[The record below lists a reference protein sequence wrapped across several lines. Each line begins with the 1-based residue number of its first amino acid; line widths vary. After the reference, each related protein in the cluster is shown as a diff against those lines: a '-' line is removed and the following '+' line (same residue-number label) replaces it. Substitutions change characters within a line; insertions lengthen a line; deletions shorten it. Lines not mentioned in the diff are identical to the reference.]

1 MTRSVAEMSPAD
13 EAAPAEWRSAYEL
26 LQATMDAS
34 DDMIQVF
41 EAVRDDAGQISDF
54 RWILN
59 NHASER
65 RYGEVRGES
74 LLQRNPGVI
83 PTGIFDSFKRVTE
96 TGVPEQAE
104 HHYVHEQFDGWFY
117 QSVVKLGD
125 GVATTS
131 KDISAWK
138 AAQDK
143 ILLLQAQLARHQ
155 LREQR
160 GRFAA
165 IFDQAPVGLSVI
177 APDGRFEHVND
188 ELCRILCRPRDAL
201 LALGVVDV
209 THPDDVP
216 KSRTALREAARVA
229 SPVTLDKRYLRPDG
243 SFAWANSTVSALP
256 GHGEGPAGFLVVTA
270 DLTERR
276 RAEAAVRESET
287 LQRLLIGELQHR
299 TFNLMGVVR
308 ATADLTIA
316 SSVDLADFR
325 AKFNSRIDALARVQ
339 RLLSRLQDHDRVTFG
354 ELVRAELDATGA
366 LDGDRTR
373 VTLDGPADVPL
384 RSGTVQTFAMALHE
398 LATNAVKY
406 GALGQPDARLRVS
419 WSVRQ
424 AAPGAAWLHVDWV
437 ETRVRMPE
445 PGAAPGGT
453 GQGRR
458 LIEEAL
464 PYQLQAETSFVLAR
478 DGVRCSIALP
488 LSGRG
493 PAETAVELPGAA

>member
-1 MTRSVAEMSPAD
+1 
-13 EAAPAEWRSAYEL
+13 
-26 LQATMDAS
+26 
-34 DDMIQVF
+34 MIQVF
-41 EAVRDDAGQISDF
+41 EAVRDDTGQISDF

-59 NHASER
+59 NHTSER

-96 TGVPEQAE
+96 TGVPEQSE

-117 QSVVKLGD
+117 QSVVRLGD

-131 KDISAWK
+131 KDITAWK

-143 ILLLQAQLARHQ
+143 ILRLQAQLARHQ

-165 IFDQAPVGLSVI
+165 IFDKAPVGLSVI
-177 APDGRFEHVND
+177 AADGRFEHVND
-188 ELCRILCRPRDAL
+188 ELCRILRRSREEL
-201 LALGVVDV
+201 LALSVVDV

-216 KSRTALREAARVA
+216 ASRAALDEAARVTT
-229 SPVTLDKRYLRPDG
+229 PVSLDKRYLCPDG
-243 SFAWANSTVSALP
+243 SIAWANSTVSALP
-256 GHGEGPAGFLVVTA
+256 GQDEDPGGFLVVTA

-276 RAEAAVRESET
+276 RAEAAVRESEA

-316 SSVDLADFR
+316 SSVDLEDFR

-354 ELVRAELDATGA
+354 ELIRAELDATGA
-366 LDGDRTR
+366 CVGDRTR
-373 VTLDGPADVPL
+373 VTLEGPDDVPL

-406 GALGQPDARLRVS
+406 GALGQSDARLLVR
-419 WSVRQ
+419 WSVRSGMQ
-424 AAPGAAWLHVDWV
+424 GEAWLHVDWE
-437 ETRVRMPE
+437 ETGVQMPD
-445 PGAAPGGT
+445 PGAAPCGT

-464 PYQLQAETSFVLAR
+464 PYQMQARTTFVLTG

-488 LSGRG
+488 LPGRE
-493 PAETAVELPGAA
+493 PAETAADLPGNP